1 MWPWIKDKVMS
12 ERELNILIDLAQR
25 VMWAGPEIHRELQKH
40 RIFLTPA
47 RFYADIPTIEEV
59 ESSFEYLAPNGP
71 YNNPAVFDL
80 DRMRRFLAKIAPYSV
95 EFSPPKSG
103 DVDAPKAYFW
113 ENPLFSHADAMA
125 YWSVIRFAKPARIVE
140 IGAGFSSLI
149 ALSALAANGGGQLCC
164 VEPYPTGW
172 LSELGRR
179 GGLTLVRDKVQ
190 NLPPSFFND
199 RLGNGDI
206 LFIDSTHTVK
216 IGSDC
221 LHLYLR
227 VLPSLRRNLLVHAH
241 DICLPYPFPM
251 RRALE
256 DQVHWTEQ
264 YLLYAYLLENP
275 KTRVLF
281 ASHFMGQALADDL
294 VRFMHGRAGA
304 GGGSFWF
311 SLGGGDQDFDP
322 SR

>member
-1 MWPWIKDKVMS
+1 MANDKS
-12 ERELNILIDLAQR
+12 LSQRDLNILIDLAQR

-40 RIFLTPA
+40 RIFITPA
-47 RFYADIPTIEEV
+47 RFYADIPSVDEV
-59 ESSFEYLAPNGP
+59 EASFEYGEPDGP
-71 YNNPAVFDL
+71 YNDPALFDA
-80 DRMRRFLAKIAPYSV
+80 DRMRRFLAKIAPFAG
-95 EFSPPKSG
+95 EFSPPNSG
-103 DVDAPKAYFW
+103 DVEAPKEYFW

-125 YWSVIRFAKPARIVE
+125 YWSVIRFAKPARIIEV
-140 IGAGFSSLI
+140 GAGFSSLI
-149 ALSALAANGGGQLCC
+149 ALSALAANGGGQLWC
-164 VEPYPTGW
+164 VEPHPSDW
-172 LSELGRR
+172 LSELATDGR
-179 GGLTLVRDKVQ
+179 LTLVREKAQ
-190 NLPPSFFND
+190 TLPPRFFHD

-227 VLPSLRRNLLVHAH
+227 VLPRLRRNVLVHAH

-251 RRALE
+251 RRALY

-275 KTRVLF
+275 KTRILF
-281 ASHFMGQALADDL
+281 ASHFMGQALRDDL

-311 SLGGGDQDFDP
+311 SLGGDDQAFDP